1 MNHVEFFLKKKNY
14 KHKKKKK
21 KLTKLWCGRLI
32 VVRKKSDV
40 NSESSWKLVK
50 VC

>member
-1 MNHVEFFLKKKNY
+1 MNHVEFKKKNY
-14 KHKKKKK
+14 KHKKKKKK

-32 VVRKKSDV
+32 IVRKKSDV